1 MRLSPT
7 FLLPSLGFS
16 AISFPSCFGSVYMQI
31 CAYKLNT
38 ADLLQSDAGMFSYT
52 VRVAE
57 GGSGR
62 EEVVNRR
69 LDLAI
74 PDYVDKI
81 EL

>member
-1 MRLSPT
+1 
-7 FLLPSLGFS
+7 
-16 AISFPSCFGSVYMQI
+16 MQI